1 MLTRPGSSPVPM
13 RMERMDESTRDALR
27 FRKILCKIALLFV
40 VLSVSSIILGD
51 FVASGHAGHEGM
63 SKHMEHSNTTDEA
76 TLLAWKRESEFNHH
90 LAGLF
95 VLIGGVVL
103 LAQTE
108 LRQRW
113 SAAHFVW
120 PATLLLSGLFLL
132 VWSDT
137 ELWPFGSQSWGATLR
152 TNSEVLQH
160 KTFAVIL
167 LILGF
172 IELQKA
178 RGRLKAAWASWTFP
192 LLAIGGSALLLF
204 HMHAGEMYG
213 NPDEVMARIQ
223 FEHVSYAI
231 AGLGIGLTK
240 GLSETRSFWQP
251 LFQRLWPA
259 LLMVLGA
266 LLMTYVE

>member
-1 MLTRPGSSPVPM
+1 MQVRPF
-13 RMERMDESTRDALR
+13 LR
-27 FRKILCKIALLFV
+27 NTLHKMVLLFV
-40 VLSVSSIILGD
+40 TLSACSIICGD
-51 FVASGHAGHEGM
+51 TIASGHEGHQGM
-63 SKHMEHSNTTDEA
+63 SMDQPSTVDKA

-95 VLIGGVVL
+95 VLIGGLFL
-103 LAQTE
+103 LAETE

-113 SAAHFVW
+113 SAARFVW

-137 ELWPFGSQSWGATLR
+137 ELWPFGPQSWGAALVA
-152 TNSEVLQH
+152 NPEVRQH

-172 IELQKA
+172 IELQKT
-178 RGRLKAAWASWTFP
+178 RDRLKAAWTSWAFP
-192 LLAIGGSALLLF
+192 VLAIGGSVFLLF
-204 HMHAGEMYG
+204 HMHSGEMYG

-223 FEHVSYAI
+223 AEHRSYAI
-231 AGLGIGLTK
+231 AGVGIGLSK
-240 GLSETRSFWQP
+240 GLSEARSYWQP

-259 LLMVLGA
+259 LMMILGA